1 MNDNIN
7 EMEGESIERQKN
19 LLNVSGPAQVHVT
32 IIQNNFHCTGS
43 KPLGRKK
50 KMDAEQ
56 VFGILLGVIQLVL
69 VLVK

>member
-1 MNDNIN
+1 MNEN
-7 EMEGESIERQKN
+7 EIDGESIERQKN

-32 IIQNNFHCTGS
+32 IAQNNFHFEGS

-50 KMDAEQ
+50 IGAEQ
-56 VFGILLGVIQLVL
+56 VFGIVLGVLELVL